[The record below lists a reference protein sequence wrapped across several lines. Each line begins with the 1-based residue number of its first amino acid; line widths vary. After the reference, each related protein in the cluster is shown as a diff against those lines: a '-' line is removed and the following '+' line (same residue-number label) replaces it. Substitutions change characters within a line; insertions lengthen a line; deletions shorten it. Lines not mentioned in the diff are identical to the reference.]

1 MKSKKKHTNQD
12 FEVVDGIGKYMDD
25 DIQRIIE
32 GKQLELGDRELPPF
46 DEYRIYKNIQ
56 EAVYQSRCEANL
68 VYREVC
74 AVRGEKLL
82 VLLPDGSRVWL
93 NADSKLTYPEQFAKY
108 NRNVT
113 LEGEAYFEIAENKK
127 SPFQVLAEN
136 VKIQVTGTCFN
147 VKAYA
152 SDKVIKTTLDEGSI
166 NIGHVQSRRPMQQML
181 PGQTAVYEKRSNVI
195 KIKTDRYHDDAS
207 SWKSNRLIFRNA
219 SLKEVLTTL
228 SRHFD
233 IEITVKNEKIASF
246 TYDFVCKGNDLNYVL
261 EVMQSITPVSF
272 KKISEYTYTV
282 E

>member
-56 EAVYQSRCEANL
+56 EAVMREEKRKNRRIRMPLFFKWTVACAIVLLVIGVGYNFYQSRSEANL

-113 LEGEAYFEIAENKK
+113 LEGEAYFEVARNEAR
-127 SPFQVLAEN
+127 PFIV
-136 VKIQVTGTCFN
+136 F
-147 VKAYA
+147 
-152 SDKVIKTTLDEGSI
+152 
-166 NIGHVQSRRPMQQML
+166 
-181 PGQTAVYEKRSNVI
+181 
-195 KIKTDRYHDDAS
+195 
-207 SWKSNRLIFRNA
+207 
-219 SLKEVLTTL
+219 
-228 SRHFD
+228 
-233 IEITVKNEKIASF
+233 
-246 TYDFVCKGNDLNYVL
+246 
-261 EVMQSITPVSF
+261 
-272 KKISEYTYTV
+272 
-282 E
+282 

>member
-56 EAVYQSRCEANL
+56 EAVMREEKRKNRRIRMPLFFKWTVACAIVLLVIGVGYNFYQSHNEANL

-113 LEGEAYFEIAENKK
+113 LEGEAYFEVARNEAR
-127 SPFQVLAEN
+127 PF
-136 VKIQVTGTCFN
+136 I
-147 VKAYA
+147 
-152 SDKVIKTTLDEGSI
+152 
-166 NIGHVQSRRPMQQML
+166 VQSGKQR
-181 PGQTAVYEKRSNVI
+181 V
-195 KIKTDRYHDDAS
+195 
-207 SWKSNRLIFRNA
+207 
-219 SLKEVLTTL
+219 EVLGTSFDVTAYEGEPGL
-228 SRHFD
+228 SLIH
-233 IEITVKNEKIASF
+233 I
-246 TYDFVCKGNDLNYVL
+246 
-261 EVMQSITPVSF
+261 
-272 KKISEYTYTV
+272 
-282 E
+282 

>member
-56 EAVYQSRCEANL
+56 EAVMREEKRKNRRIRMPLFFKWTVACAIVLLVIGVGYNFYQSRSEANL

-113 LEGEAYFEIAENKK
+113 LEGEAY
-127 SPFQVLAEN
+127 L
-136 VKIQVTGTCFN
+136 IQ
-147 VKAYA
+147 
-152 SDKVIKTTLDEGSI
+152 
-166 NIGHVQSRRPMQQML
+166 R
-181 PGQTAVYEKRSNVI
+181 
-195 KIKTDRYHDDAS
+195 
-207 SWKSNRLIFRNA
+207 
-219 SLKEVLTTL
+219 
-228 SRHFD
+228 
-233 IEITVKNEKIASF
+233 
-246 TYDFVCKGNDLNYVL
+246 
-261 EVMQSITPVSF
+261 
-272 KKISEYTYTV
+272 
-282 E
+282 